1 MTGYDQNKQ
10 RLVQQIRAQGG
21 DIRLHKRTSNLFR
34 DRYRAPKNPLDVS
47 AFDHVLK
54 VDAENDWVEVEGM
67 TTYQDLVD
75 TTLMHEVMP
84 AVVPQLKSI
93 TIGGAVAG
101 IGIESTSFKHG
112 LVHENILEMEVL
124 TGNGD
129 VVTCTP
135 DNDHQDLFFGFPNSY
150 GTLGY
155 VLKLKVRT
163 IPVKRFVRLQH
174 RQYRDIN
181 SYFNDLERLT
191 KEDIDFLDGTA
202 FSPTELYLSVGTFTD
217 DVPFTS
223 DYTFENIYYRS
234 ICEKRIDYLR
244 THDYI
249 WRWDTDWFW
258 CSKNVFAQ
266 NPLIRRIYGRN
277 RLNSVFYTKLM
288 RWNAKYGLT
297 QFARRLGG
305 IYGET
310 VIQDVDIPLPR
321 ASEFLEY
328 FDREIGIRPVW
339 ICPFRAVRLDRQF
352 PLYATDPEMLYINF
366 GFWDVVRGREKRPA
380 GFFNRKVE
388 AKVEQLGGIKSLYS
402 DSFYSHEE
410 FWRLYNK
417 PAYDALKS
425 KYDRSGRLRDLYQK
439 CVQRQ

>member
-1 MTGYDQNKQ
+1 MTGYEQNKQ
-10 RLVQQIRAQGG
+10 RLVRQIRAQGRN
-21 DIRLHKRTSNLFR
+21 IRLDKRTSNLFR
-34 DRYRAPKNPLDVS
+34 DREPRPETRLDVS
-47 AFDHVLK
+47 AFNHVIK
-54 VDAENDWVEVEGM
+54 VDGDNEWVEVEGM
-67 TTYQDLVD
+67 ATFQDLVHA
-75 TTLMHEVMP
+75 TLTHGVMP

-112 LVHENILEMEVL
+112 LVHENVLEMEVL

-129 VVTCTP
+129 IITCTP
-135 DNDHQDLFFGFPNSY
+135 DNEHRDLYLGFPNSY

-163 IPVKRFVRLQH
+163 IPVKRFVKLQH
-174 RQYRDIN
+174 HQYQDAD
-181 SYFNDLERLT
+181 SYFDDVDRWT
-191 KEDIDFLDGTA
+191 QKDIDFMDGTA
-202 FSPTELYLSVGTFTD
+202 FSPTELYLSIGTFID
-217 DVPFTS
+217 EAPFTS

-234 ICEKRIDYLR
+234 IRDKRVDYLT

-266 NPLIRRIYGRN
+266 HPLIRRIYGRS
-277 RLNSVFYTKLM
+277 RLNSVFYTQLM
-288 RWNAKYGLT
+288 RWNAKYGVT
-297 QFARRLGG
+297 QFARRLTGT
-305 IYGET
+305 YGET
-310 VIQDVDIPLPR
+310 VIQDVDIPIQR

-339 ICPFRAVRLDRQF
+339 ICPFKAASRDQGF
-352 PLYATDPEMLYINF
+352 SLYATDPEMVYVNF
-366 GFWDVVRGREKRPA
+366 GFWDVVRGHEKRPE

-388 AKVEQLGGIKSLYS
+388 AKVEELGGIKSLYS
-402 DSFYSHEE
+402 DSFYTRDK
-410 FWRLYNK
+410 FWELYNK
-417 PAYDALKS
+417 SAYDALKT
-425 KYDRSGRLRDLYQK
+425 KYDNSGRFKDLYQK